1 MYNLTA
7 QILKKDLPA
16 VFEKG
21 QIRNLPSFPEL
32 KNALKSGEIIWL
44 TGDFYTLNNHL
55 RKSPIDVNPLSA
67 RIDPTSYVS
76 TKSALRNNDWI
87 PEHVYVCTCVSA
99 KKTVDINCGII
110 AFYYVL
116 VNQKNPFK
124 GTEIVDYYGTP
135 FRQAKPLKAL
145 ADLVAAANLDWVG
158 TDPLLNSMRI
168 EEDSLETIRSAD
180 FDEIQGNYIGYPNV
194 DLFLDSLRKELS
206 L

>member
-1 MYNLTA
+1 MHNLTT

-16 VFEKG
+16 VFEMD
-21 QIRNLPSFPEL
+21 QIRKLPSFPEL
-32 KNALKSGEIIWL
+32 EDALKSGEIIWL

-99 KKTVDINCGII
+99 KKAVHISCKII
-110 AFYYVL
+110 AFDYVL
-116 VNQKNPFK
+116 VNQKDPFK

-145 ADLVAAANLDWVG
+145 ADLVAADNLDWVG

-168 EEDSLETIRSAD
+168 EEENIETLKSED

-194 DLFLDSLRKELS
+194 DLFLGSLRKELS

>member
-7 QILKKDLPA
+7 QIIKKDLPA
-16 VFEKG
+16 VFETG

-32 KNALKSGEIIWL
+32 EDALKSGEIIWL

-87 PEHVYVCTCVSA
+87 PEHVYIYTCVSGERTEYIDCNLFA
-99 KKTVDINCGII
+99 VD
-110 AFYYVL
+110 YTL
-116 VNQKNPFK
+116 VRQKNLFK

-145 ADLVAAANLDWVG
+145 ADLVAADNLDWIG
-158 TDPLLNSMRI
+158 ADPLLNSMRI
-168 EEDSLETIRSAD
+168 EEDSIETLKSED
-180 FDEIQGNYIGYPNV
+180 FDEIQGNYIGYPKV